1 MKPLMRSLFLV
12 GIFAFGCAHQAPT
25 PTRISEA
32 DDDAPARPAHVAPV
46 DEWHRNIKIVSR
58 KPART
63 HYQYLGRVRGVAS
76 NADFVAAA
84 KQARTQ
90 IARNAEKLGADVIKI
105 EVLDPTAPGNKVL
118 IQARAYRLAD

>member
-1 MKPLMRSLFLV
+1 MKPLMRRLFLL
-12 GIFAFGCAHQAPT
+12 GLFAVGCAHAPVAH
-25 PTRISEA
+25 TRISEA
-32 DDDAPARPAHVAPV
+32 DDEAPPVRVAPV

-58 KPART
+58 KPARS
-63 HYQYLGRVRGVAS
+63 HYQYLGRVRGTAP

-90 IARNAEKLGADVIKI
+90 IARSAEKLGADVIKI

>member
-1 MKPLMRSLFLV
+1 MKPLMRRLLVLGLFAV
-12 GIFAFGCAHQAPT
+12 GCAHAPA
-25 PTRISEA
+25 PHTRISEA
-32 DDDAPARPAHVAPV
+32 DDDAPPARAVTRPV

-58 KPART
+58 RPARL
-63 HYQYLGRVRGVAS
+63 HYQYLGRVRGIAP
-76 NADFVAAA
+76 NTDFVAAA

-90 IARNAEKLGADVIKI
+90 IARSAEKLGADVIKI